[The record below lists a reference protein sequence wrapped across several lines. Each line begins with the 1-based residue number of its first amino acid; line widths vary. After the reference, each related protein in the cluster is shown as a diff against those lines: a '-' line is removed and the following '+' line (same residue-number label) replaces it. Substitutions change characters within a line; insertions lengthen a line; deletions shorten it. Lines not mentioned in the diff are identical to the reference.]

1 MTGVKLHWISVR
13 ERWLIRNG
21 EASEK
26 GARVAVDF
34 SRLHSAPLG
43 STRLDSGRLGIR
55 RCPICPPRRSIRLER
70 TREVR
75 APLEKN
81 RGKLTTLR
89 KIERGLNVEICTRRW

>member
-34 SRLHSAPLG
+34 S
-43 STRLDSGRLGIR
+43 RLDSGRLGIR

>member
-21 EASEK
+21 EA
-26 GARVAVDF
+26 ARRERV
-34 SRLHSAPLG
+34 SRSIFLLSAIFG
-43 STRLDSGRLGIR
+43 STRLRSGSADGRSAR
-55 RCPICPPRRSIRLER
+55 SPRRSIRVER
-70 TREVR
+70 TREAR

-89 KIERGLNVEICTRRW
+89 KIERGLNVEICARRW